1 MSWKNRVKKEIA
13 KIMRFNK
20 NKKHH
25 KQEEVNSNA
34 NDGLDY
40 LNRACE
46 ILQELGII
54 ESKQQFSEQFLGKS
68 KFYYGVLDCEKRK
81 VGIHL
86 LHDLTQNLK
95 QIKECF
101 ESDKLNQLISEG
113 QQILRKRVEKYYNM

>member
-1 MSWKNRVKKEIA
+1 MNWKTKVKKEIA

-20 NKKHH
+20 EKKHN
-25 KQEEVNSNA
+25 KQEEVNPSN

-40 LNRACE
+40 LNKCCE
-46 ILQELGII
+46 ILQELGVI

-81 VGIHL
+81 VGTHL

-101 ESDKLNQLISEG
+101 NDSKLNELISEG
-113 QQILRKRVEKYYNM
+113 QQILRKRVEKYYNL

>member
-1 MSWKNRVKKEIA
+1 
-13 KIMRFNK
+13 MRWTQK
-20 NKKHH
+20 RKRKHN
-25 KQEEVNSNA
+25 KQEEVNPSA
-34 NDGLDY
+34 NDGLEY

-81 VGIHL
+81 VGTHL

-101 ESDKLNQLISEG
+101 NDSKLNDLICEG
-113 QQILRKRVEKYYNM
+113 QQILRNRVEKYYNL

>member
-20 NKKHH
+20 DKKHH
-25 KQEEVNSNA
+25 KQEEVNPST

-68 KFYYGVLDCEKRK
+68 KFYYGVLPP
-81 VGIHL
+81 L
-86 LHDLTQNLK
+86 FL
-95 QIKECF
+95 F
-101 ESDKLNQLISEG
+101 
-113 QQILRKRVEKYYNM
+113 

>member
-1 MSWKNRVKKEIA
+1 MNWKTKVKKEIA

-20 NKKHH
+20 EKKHN
-25 KQEEVNSNA
+25 KQEEVNPST

-40 LNRACE
+40 LNKCCE

-81 VGIHL
+81 IGTHL

-101 ESDKLNQLISEG
+101 NNSKLNELISEG
-113 QQILRKRVEKYYNM
+113 QQILRNRVEKYYNL